1 MNKFKI
7 AVFIVSVFASI
18 QINAAARA
26 QSFYGDPDYSTYG
39 SSPEDIEDARN
50 ERELI
55 NRPGMNHY
63 PERGPHTIPESEVY
77 PFSDNQIPRNPVS
90 EDQFY
95 GNRDKMRE
103 SVRELG
109 LSYDDQA
116 AIVDHVVN
124 EGGLANANSL
134 RESEISDEGWNQ
146 IRDDARFR

>member
-1 MNKFKI
+1 MSKFKI
-7 AVFIVSVFASI
+7 AVAIVSVFASLHL
-18 QINAAARA
+18 NAAAQA
-26 QSFYGDPDYSTYG
+26 QNFYGDPDYSTYG
-39 SSPEDIEDARN
+39 AMPEDVEDARN

-77 PFSDNQIPRNPVS
+77 PFSDHQIPRNPVA

-95 GNRDKMRE
+95 GNRDKMGE
-103 SVRELG
+103 AVRDLG
-109 LSYDDQA
+109 LGDDDQA
-116 AIVDHVVN
+116 AIVDHVLDD
-124 EGGLANANSL
+124 GGWANANSL